1 MDVNVMDLTIEEPTP
16 LIESRI
22 LLIRGQK
29 VLLDADL
36 SELYGVPVKAL
47 NQAVKRNLLRFPED
61 FMFQLTLEEGRQV
74 ECLRSQIVTLNME
87 KEGRGKHRKYAP
99 YAFNEQGVAMMS
111 SVLTSERAIL
121 VNIAIIRTF
130 VRLKQILSAN
140 DEIGRRVEELAW
152 RQDEQAGQIH
162 AIFNTIQH
170 LIETPSPTPK
180 KRIGFPAA
188 QIGQGT
194 SA

>member
-1 MDVNVMDLTIEEPTP
+1 MDLSMEALTP

-36 SELYGVPVKAL
+36 SELYGVPIKAL

-61 FMFQLTLEEGRQV
+61 FMFRLTVEEGRQV
-74 ECLRSQIVTLNME
+74 EFLRSQIVTLETE
-87 KEGRGKHRKYAP
+87 KELEEEKRGRHRKYAP
-99 YAFNEQGVAMMS
+99 YAFNEQGVAVLS

-130 VRLKQILSAN
+130 VHLKQILSAH

-162 AIFNTIQH
+162 AIFDTIQQ
-170 LIETPSPTPK
+170 LIEPPSPSPK

-188 QIGQGT
+188 QISQGV

>member
-1 MDVNVMDLTIEEPTP
+1 MDLSMEDPAP

-22 LLIRGQK
+22 LLMRGQK

-36 SELYGVPVKAL
+36 SELYGVPTKAL

-61 FMFQLTLEEGRQV
+61 FMFRLTFEEGRQV
-74 ECLRSQIVTLNME
+74 EFLRSQFVTIETE
-87 KEGRGKHRKYAP
+87 KETEEKRGRHRKYSP
-99 YAFNEQGVAMMS
+99 YAFNEQGVAMLS
-111 SVLTSERAIL
+111 SVLSSERAIL

-130 VRLKQILSAN
+130 VRLKQILSAH

-162 AIFNTIQH
+162 AIFDTIQH
-170 LIETPSPTPK
+170 LIEPPLLNPR
-180 KRIGFPAA
+180 KRIGFPTA

>member
-1 MDVNVMDLTIEEPTP
+1 
-16 LIESRI
+16 
-22 LLIRGQK
+22 
-29 VLLDADL
+29 
-36 SELYGVPVKAL
+36 VPVKAL

-74 ECLRSQIVTLNME
+74 ECLRSQIVTIE
-87 KEGRGKHRKYAP
+87 KSEEERRGRHRKYAP